1 MSPLGTPGAKRG
13 REELNNDNSET
24 LMVEESPSP
33 APDGEQL
40 RLLRDRMKRQRLCET
55 TGDSLFTRG
64 ETLLAFNR
72 ENSSNRID
80 SDGDSDRVQSSL
92 VNKRQRGMNEN
103 LDSQSSSSSNTLEID
118 QNFNHQHIKQLESNL
133 DAHME
138 RQVRSSQDQIK
149 KLEKEVG
156 SLKQFT
162 NRVVGSLREKE
173 EENRVLRKGVA
184 IADSRNRDMQ
194 LQLQEMQAEHHR
206 GQSHLSQAQN
216 ENNRLQM
223 VLMQAHN
230 YIKQLEDHIQGK
242 SGSSKILSVDNRDE
256 FMEPPPPD
264 VF

>member
-103 LDSQSSSSSNTLEID
+103 LDSQSSSSSNTLEND
-118 QNFNHQHIKQLESNL
+118 QISIISTLNNL
-133 DAHME
+133 RVIFTRTWSDKSVPL
-138 RQVRSSQDQIK
+138 RTKSRSSRRRWD
-149 KLEKEVG
+149 
-156 SLKQFT
+156 
-162 NRVVGSLREKE
+162 R
-173 EENRVLRKGVA
+173 
-184 IADSRNRDMQ
+184 
-194 LQLQEMQAEHHR
+194 
-206 GQSHLSQAQN
+206 
-216 ENNRLQM
+216 
-223 VLMQAHN
+223 
-230 YIKQLEDHIQGK
+230 
-242 SGSSKILSVDNRDE
+242 
-256 FMEPPPPD
+256 
-264 VF
+264 